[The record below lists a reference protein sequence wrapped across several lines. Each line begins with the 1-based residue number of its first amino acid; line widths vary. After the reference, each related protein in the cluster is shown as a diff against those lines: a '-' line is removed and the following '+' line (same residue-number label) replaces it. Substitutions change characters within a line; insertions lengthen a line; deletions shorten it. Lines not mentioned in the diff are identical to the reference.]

1 MVNISN
7 PFEEHI
13 LPTIDM
19 GWDTLA
25 DLPNALSNGSELD
38 SFLNHLTTSDGNFEL
53 NTDTWSSSPQPTDSL
68 SLQQPQ
74 PQDVGLGQ
82 WPSEDI
88 SGPAGTTTAAG
99 HFPDTQIKMQTLRSV
114 NYLNHPEENAVSS
127 ALPNNDSNKA
137 FISPFRV
144 AHPNPPKLTES
155 TLFGLHRRP
164 DSPKYPSSP
173 KHASTSSYTLG
184 SSSDGSNTKLEYF
197 ISLLRKLSATDIEL
211 LQHKHTMPPVPKSGS
226 SGSSSQS
233 SPDISPP
240 SERASGRGFGIDTTF
255 RLTQNLIGI
264 FSDISNLL
272 PGIGSLNSPRDRAGS
287 VSKPQ
292 SRGNRISSVT
302 GLYKDH
308 DLLNEYDHSDEKAV
322 GDSIAKIL
330 DQGSIMLMLSTYVR
344 VIDIYEDMFGH
355 VQSQRQQPPETSPCA
370 IPLPSIKI
378 GTFSALDATLH
389 MSMVIQFSVQ
399 VLASLRRVVG
409 RLSSQL
415 DVMRSRGG
423 LGIGNS
429 AGDGLGDN
437 GEGGS
442 NSGGFFG
449 HSAHTSDVVA
459 MTCKAV
465 RLREKELIRTATQI
479 LQPLLHLDIT

>member
-7 PFEEHI
+7 PFEEHL

-19 GWDTLA
+19 SWDTLA
-25 DLPNALSNGSELD
+25 DLPNALSNDLELD
-38 SFLNHLTTSDGNFEL
+38 SFLHHLTTSDGNFEL
-53 NTDTWSSSPQPTDSL
+53 NTDTWSSLPQPTNSM
-68 SLQQPQ
+68 SIQQPQ
-74 PQDVGLGQ
+74 PQDLGLGQ
-82 WPSEDI
+82 CPSEDI
-88 SGPAGTTTAAG
+88 SRPTGATTAAG
-99 HFPDTQIKMQTLRSV
+99 HFPDTQTKKQTLRSV
-114 NYLNHPEENAVSS
+114 NYLTHPEEKAVSS
-127 ALPNNDSNKA
+127 AQPNNNSNKA
-137 FISPFRV
+137 L
-144 AHPNPPKLTES
+144 HPT
-155 TLFGLHRRP
+155 P
-164 DSPKYPSSP
+164 DSPKYSSFP
-173 KHASTSSYTLG
+173 KHASTSSSTLG
-184 SSSDGSNTKLEYF
+184 SSSDGSNTKLEHF

-211 LQHKHTMPPVPKSGS
+211 LQHKYTMPPVANSAS

-240 SERASGRGFGIDTTF
+240 SERASGRGFGIDTIF

-264 FSDISNLL
+264 FSDISDLL
-272 PGIGSLNSPRDRAGS
+272 PEIGSLDSPRDRAGS

-292 SRGNRISSVT
+292 SRGNRNPSVT

-308 DLLNEYDHSDEKAV
+308 DLLNEYDHSDQKPV

-344 VIDIYEDMFGH
+344 AIDIYENMFGH
-355 VQSQRQQPPETSPCA
+355 VHWQRQQPPEISPCA
-370 IPLPSIKI
+370 IALPPIKI
-378 GTFSALDATLH
+378 GTFPALDATLH

-409 RLSSQL
+409 RLSSQI

-423 LGIGNS
+423 LGIGKY

-465 RLREKELIRTATQI
+465 RLREKELIRMATQI
-479 LQPLLHLDIT
+479 LQPLLHLDTT